1 MGEVK
6 FEGII

>member
-6 FEGII
+6 

>member
-6 FEGII
+6 DEE